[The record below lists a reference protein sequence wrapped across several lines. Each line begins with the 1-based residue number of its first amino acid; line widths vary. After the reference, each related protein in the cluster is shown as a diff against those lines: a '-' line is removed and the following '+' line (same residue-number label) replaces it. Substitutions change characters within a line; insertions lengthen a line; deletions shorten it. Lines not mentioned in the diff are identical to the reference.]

1 MVTEDR
7 AEKEEGVDLEEVE
20 KSTEVTSSGRE
31 ALEGNVSVLTWNK
44 LVACAWSRSNVSP
57 S

>member
-7 AEKEEGVDLEEVE
+7 AEKEDGVDLEEVE

-44 LVACAWSRSNVSP
+44 LVAYTWSRSNDSP